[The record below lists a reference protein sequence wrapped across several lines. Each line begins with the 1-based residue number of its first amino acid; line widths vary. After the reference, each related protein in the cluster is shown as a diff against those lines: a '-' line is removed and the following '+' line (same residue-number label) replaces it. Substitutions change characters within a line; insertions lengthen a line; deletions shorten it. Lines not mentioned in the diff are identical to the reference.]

1 MNQDAVFSSQEA
13 DAWFDRNADSAIEP
27 AMPEQRILKALKQV
41 DLPESGTLID
51 IGGASGKI
59 AEGFRLEHPNWVC
72 RVIEPS
78 ANAISAGKVAFPSLE
93 FSQGSISQKEGMP
106 WSESSVV
113 IVSGVFCWVDRCL
126 ISRAICNVDMAV
138 KPGGWLVI
146 SDFDPPFLRANPY
159 KHHPGLYTY
168 KQDYTEIFR
177 QLGIYQLVYRFSENM
192 ISHTSSDINDL
203 YDCQWVTTVLKKD
216 VQGRYFQQS
225 Q

>member
-1 MNQDAVFSSQEA
+1 
-13 DAWFDRNADSAIEP
+13 
-27 AMPEQRILKALKQV
+27 
-41 DLPESGTLID
+41 
-51 IGGASGKI
+51 
-59 AEGFRLEHPNWVC
+59 
-72 RVIEPS
+72 
-78 ANAISAGKVAFPSLE
+78 
-93 FSQGSISQKEGMP
+93 
-106 WSESSVV
+106 
-113 IVSGVFCWVDRCL
+113 
-126 ISRAICNVDMAV
+126 MAV

-192 ISHTSSDINDL
+192 ISHTSSNINDP